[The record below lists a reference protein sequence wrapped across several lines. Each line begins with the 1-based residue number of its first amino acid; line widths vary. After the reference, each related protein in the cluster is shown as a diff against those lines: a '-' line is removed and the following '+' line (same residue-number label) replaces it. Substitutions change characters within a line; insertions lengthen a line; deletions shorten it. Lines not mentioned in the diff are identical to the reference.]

1 MKEVSIGPI
10 EYVAQRADLALERHH
25 IAWMSTSGECL
36 ELIRSMGVYY
46 SWVVM

>member
-25 IAWMSTSGECL
+25 IAWMSTSGEGP
-36 ELIRSMGVYY
+36 ELLGL
-46 SWVVM
+46 